1 MSRWVIPFESAP
13 ALPLLILVTIFL
25 LWCFTCVSAQQNPS
39 TQERPRRAMPTEN
52 EPQDVIKIDTDLV
65 PVDVIATDAKG
76 RLVRS
81 LTKDD
86 FKLFEDNVE
95 RPIASFNVEKISG
108 ELRTVSFVFEIV
120 DSGCRT

>member
-1 MSRWVIPFESAP
+1 MLFRSAFHFLRPLVLFIGSLWLLAPSAALAQDP
-13 ALPLLILVTIFL
+13 A
-25 LWCFTCVSAQQNPS
+25 Q
-39 TQERPRRAMPTEN
+39 QERPRKVMPAET
-52 EPQDVIKIDTDLV
+52 EPQDVLKIDTDLV